1 MSKAKSPNTTDR
13 RRFLRL
19 AGATAAATALL
30 AAPAL
35 AKGRDDTRLF
45 ALIGRVRPLLA
56 ALTAA
61 DERAHSAY
69 AFADADPDM
78 PGGQVSFVR
87 DMRERG
93 SLLSEEALERLW
105 DARANTV
112 RNRHGYHPAYDRWNT
127 LDSEFRPVLARLLA
141 MRPNTAQGAL
151 EKWQLVFAGHLE
163 TSQCEPEDVE
173 EFLMPAMLADLARL
187 AGKAARS

>member
-1 MSKAKSPNTTDR
+1 MSKANQNPTTNR

-19 AGATAAATALL
+19 AGATAAATAFL
-30 AAPAL
+30 ATPAL
-35 AKGRDDTRLF
+35 AARNDARLF
-45 ALIGRVRPLLA
+45 ALIGRVRPMLA

-61 DERAHSAY
+61 GECAHSAY
-69 AFADADPDM
+69 AFVDADPDM

-112 RNRHGYHPAYDRWNT
+112 RNRHGYHPAYDQWNT
-127 LDSEFRPVLARLLA
+127 LDSEFRPVLARLLT

-187 AGKAARS
+187 AGKAVRA

>member
-1 MSKAKSPNTTDR
+1 MSKAQNSTTNR

-19 AGATAAATALL
+19 AGVTAAATALL

-35 AKGRDDTRLF
+35 ATRNDARLF
-45 ALIGRVRPLLA
+45 AMIARVRPMLA

-61 DERAHSAY
+61 GERAHSAY
-69 AFADADPDM
+69 ALADADPDM
-78 PGGQVSFVR
+78 PGGQISFVR

-93 SLLSEEALERLW
+93 SLLSEDALERLW
-105 DARANTV
+105 EARANTV
-112 RNRHGYHPAYDRWNT
+112 RNRHGYHAAYDQWNT
-127 LDSEFRPVLARLLA
+127 LDSEFRPILARLLA

-173 EFLMPAMLADLARL
+173 EFLMPAMLADLKRL
-187 AGKAARS
+187 AGKAVQS